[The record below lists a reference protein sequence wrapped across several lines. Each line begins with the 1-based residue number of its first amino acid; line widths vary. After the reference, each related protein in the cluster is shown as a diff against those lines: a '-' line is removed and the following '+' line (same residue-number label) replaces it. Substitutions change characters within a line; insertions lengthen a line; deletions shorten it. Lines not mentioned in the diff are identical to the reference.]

1 MEMEENNFN
10 QYNVSN
16 QLFLIYFQVI
26 INANIKVGY
35 GFSDTKPEQDICTKQ
50 RTDRK
55 HFCVF
60 SLFFYIYNTYK
71 GKSKIKSRCIR
82 WGSSSIVY
90 INATCLFVK
99 YISFRTMTRIAE
111 IFQKGKK
118 CKLKNYTRSRHRKT
132 RKCTNTLNYKVKH
145 KPRKEMKEKIPG
157 YRQH

>member
-1 MEMEENNFN
+1 MPTSRLDMVFLTQNLNRISAPNKEQIENTF
-10 QYNVSN
+10 
-16 QLFLIYFQVI
+16 
-26 INANIKVGY
+26 
-35 GFSDTKPEQDICTKQ
+35 
-50 RTDRK
+50 
-55 HFCVF
+55 VF

-90 INATCLFVK
+90 MNATCLFVK

-145 KPRKEMKEKIPG
+145 KPRKEMKEKILG